1 VIEPAGPPL
10 SPRFG
15 AVTQANDGYSVQVEN
30 YDPTFNW
37 ALRASQGKVAIS
49 NTGLITVSGIT
60 NNVEVT
66 VYLVVSKLGYV
77 DLNLQYKG
85 SSIALPP
92 LIPTFDSTISE
103 PKVSAGTLFTRYE
116 GGKFNG
122 WYGVT
127 NLPPNTSATITIT
140 TTKNGHTS
148 GSTVVSGTSP

>member
-1 VIEPAGPPL
+1 
-10 SPRFG
+10 
-15 AVTQANDGYSVQVEN
+15 
-30 YDPTFNW
+30 
-37 ALRASQGKVAIS
+37 
-49 NTGLITVSGIT
+49 
-60 NNVEVT
+60 
-66 VYLVVSKLGYV
+66 VSKLGYV

-103 PKVSAGTLFTRYE
+103 PKGFSVKILNYTSGYLWSATVSAGTLFTRYE

-122 WYGVT
+122 WFGVT
-127 NLPPNTSATITIT
+127 NLPPNTTATITIT